1 MIDLELLK
9 TYAID
14 LLTQKTEN
22 GVGLETLGEYT
33 KTITSFITFINNKCK
48 DNEHKDKPAQNNY
61 ILLSGEYISL
71 SIGYI
76 REEDLKP
83 ITMDYFTSCVVESND
98 NAEKLGKITEII
110 TVYIGYITETLEK
123 EGECET

>member
-9 TYAID
+9 TYAVD

-22 GVGLETLGEYT
+22 GIGLEMLGEYT
-33 KTITSFITFINNKCK
+33 RTITGFITFVNNKYK
-48 DNEHKDKPAQNNY
+48 DNEHKDEPAQNKY
-61 ILLSGEYISL
+61 ILLSGEYISI
-71 SIGYI
+71 SSGYI
-76 REEDLKP
+76 REEELKP
-83 ITMDYFTSCVVESND
+83 LTMDYFTSCVAKCSD

-110 TVYIGYITETLEK
+110 TVYIKFLTETLEA